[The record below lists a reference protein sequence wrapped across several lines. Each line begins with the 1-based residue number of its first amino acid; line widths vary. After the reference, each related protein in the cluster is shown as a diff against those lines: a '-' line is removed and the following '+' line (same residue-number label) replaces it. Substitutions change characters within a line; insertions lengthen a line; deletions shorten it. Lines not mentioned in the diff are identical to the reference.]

1 MWIVARKKLNP
12 SVILGGVHKPRGRKN
27 WAKYGHNKYQKRE
40 NKGTKNGTQK
50 GQKLDKNGQIGTNK
64 GKTLKGEQK
73 FEKEWE
79 KWTKIKSN

>member
-12 SVILGGVHKPRGRKN
+12 SVILGGVHKPRGRKK

-50 GQKLDKNGQIGTNK
+50 GQKLDKKGQIGTNK
-64 GKTLKGEQK
+64 GKNAKRG
-73 FEKEWE
+73 
-79 KWTKIKSN
+79 TKIRQRMGKMDQNKK